1 MADKSALLTWKKIQS
16 VPNGDDIAEALR
28 CEVRDP
34 LWFLARQWQL
44 GEFKAEDAGMAAYAH
59 LVGQSTPLQRYTPA
73 GQSPQPLPT
82 TAPLNSTVERIAPA
96 FDLNWRIETGHIWRR
111 MLQQSGKAAT
121 WDIFRQNPLL
131 HFKSVTPAFEPE
143 KAEMLAT
150 SHKPYTQMMAA
161 CANGRAID
169 GERLFNLIENKK
181 ASDFLNT
188 PDPVVDDLGKKWVI
202 RVREQLG
209 VQSNCWDPE
218 RLEYRFESAAA
229 LPGGAAVC
237 LNTPEYNG
245 QALGWQDFVQSAG
258 NPALQKDLDPTLAI
272 EHRRTLIPSR
282 VSFPGM
288 PRARWWE
295 IEDSTIDLS
304 NVKAA
309 KTDTGVL
316 LLAEFCLLYSNDWL
330 LIPLSVPVGH
340 LVNIRNIKVTDVFGV
355 QSVIGSALNTAS
367 PGQWGMFQM
376 AEIATPKGWLYIPP
390 TANSLQ
396 QSPAVE
402 EVHFIRDEMANM
414 VWAVEK
420 TVPDGLGEGIDGQ
433 STATRTEEWLRQ
445 LANAPVGMPPDTQ
458 QNEAALQYVL
468 GTTVPP
474 HWIPFIPFRPDA
486 TKVAEMVLRRA
497 AMPRLIDG
505 QTPTRIRPRTQ
516 ILRNANYTVGTY
528 DIQEEE
534 IPVMGLTVRSVWRRA
549 RWFGGRTFTW
559 LAREKTL
566 GRHLESSGLRFDQIA
581 DKT

>member
-73 GQSPQPLPT
+73 GQLPQPLPT
-82 TAPLNSTVERIAPA
+82 TAPLNATVERISPA

-111 MLQQSGKAAT
+111 MLQQSGKGAT
-121 WDIFRQNPLL
+121 WDIFRQNPSL
-131 HFKSVTPAFEPE
+131 HFKSVTPTFEPE
-143 KAEMLAT
+143 IAEMLAA
-150 SHKPYTQMMAA
+150 SHEPYTQMVAA

-181 ASDFLNT
+181 ASDFLNK
-188 PDPVVDDLGKKWVI
+188 PDPVVDDLGRKWVI

-209 VQSNCWDPE
+209 VPSNCWDPE

-229 LPGGAAVC
+229 LPDGNAVC

-245 QALGWQDFVQSAG
+245 QTLGWQDFVQSAG
-258 NPALQKDLDPTLAI
+258 NPALQKDLDPTFAM
-272 EHRRTLIPSR
+272 EHRRTLIPAR

-330 LIPLSVPVGH
+330 VIPLSVPVGH
-340 LVNIRNIKVTDVFGV
+340 MVNIRNIKVTDVFGV

-376 AEIATPKGWLYIPP
+376 AEIATPDGWLYIPP

-396 QSPAVE
+396 QSPAIE
-402 EVHFIRDEMANM
+402 EVHFIRDETANM

-420 TVPDGLGEGIDGQ
+420 TVSDGLGEGIDGQ
-433 STATRTEEWLRQ
+433 NTATRIEEWLRQ
-445 LANAPVGMPPDTQ
+445 LAGTPVGIPSDPQKND
-458 QNEAALQYVL
+458 AALQYVL

-486 TKVAEMVLRRA
+486 AKATEMVLRRA
-497 AMPRLIDG
+497 AMPRLING

-516 ILRNANYTVGTY
+516 ILRNANGTVGTY

-566 GRHLESSGLRFDQIA
+566 GRHLETSGLRFDQIA

>member
-16 VPNGDDIAEALR
+16 EPNGDDIAEALR

-44 GEFKAEDAGMAAYAH
+44 GEFKADDAGMAAYAS
-59 LVGQSTPLQRYTPA
+59 LTGQSTPLQRFAPV
-73 GQSPQPLPT
+73 GFPMQPLSVAT
-82 TAPLNSTVERIAPA
+82 PLNTALERLKPA
-96 FDLNWRIETGHIWRR
+96 FDLNWRIETGRSWRR
-111 MLQQSGKAAT
+111 MLLQAGKSAA
-121 WDIFRQNPLL
+121 WESFRQNPYLQ
-131 HFKSVTPAFEPE
+131 FKPIAPAFEPE
-143 KAEMLAT
+143 NAEMLAA
-150 SHKPYTQMMAA
+150 SHEPYTQMLAA

-181 ASDFLNT
+181 ASDFLNK

-229 LPGGAAVC
+229 LPGGKTVC
-237 LNTPEYNG
+237 LNTPEHNG

-258 NPALQKDLDPTLAI
+258 NAALQKDLDSTLAM
-272 EHRRTLIPSR
+272 EHRRTLIPAR

-295 IEDSTIDLS
+295 MEDSTIDLS
-304 NVKAA
+304 NVRAA

-330 LIPLSVPVGH
+330 LIPFSVPVGH
-340 LVNIRNIKVTDVFGV
+340 LVNVRNIKVTDVFGV
-355 QSVIGSALNTAS
+355 QSVISNALNAQS
-367 PGQWGMFQM
+367 SGKWELFQM
-376 AEIATPKGWLYIPP
+376 TNKAEPDGWLYIPP
-390 TANSLQ
+390 TASSLQ
-396 QSPAVE
+396 QSPALE

-420 TVPDGLGEGIDGQ
+420 TVPDGLGDGMEGQ
-433 STATRTEEWLRQ
+433 NAALRTEEWLRQ
-445 LANAPVGMPPDTQ
+445 LASTPAQMPSATQ

-486 TKVAEMVLRRA
+486 TKVAEIVLRRA
-497 AMPRLIDG
+497 AMPRLING

-516 ILRNANYTVGTY
+516 ILRNANGTVGTY

-534 IPVMGLTVRSVWRRA
+534 IPVMGLTVQSVWRRA
-549 RWFGGRTFTW
+549 RWFGGQTFTW
-559 LAREKTL
+559 LAREKSL
-566 GRHLESSGLRFDQIA
+566 GRHLESSGLRFDQIV